1 MASYDK
7 YNGTV
12 DAQDKDSFNDLFL
25 QSDFPQLEDAE
36 TELQVPMLAVDL
48 DAVNSEASKQARLI
62 TERLSNYFFD
72 EKYIHEHPYIP
83 AKIAN
88 EMDNIRRLLK
98 MLAINEKAQDTLIM
112 SITSNLGK
120 GTLYSALTSLQNSM
134 LNIQT
139 QLNNLTS
146 SLENIFKDMQDNCEK
161 TFAEKDKENDEN
173 GGMIVRGSREFIN
186 NINNYINGD
195 KTLEEDASIAEV
207 TINDVD

>member
-1 MASYDK
+1 MAANDK